1 MGSIWDDRLAEVWA
15 PPGKA
20 GSGVV
25 IGTCGVL
32 TARHVIDAV
41 ATGAQTGPVLARVI
55 RRGSPPVWVPMRIA
69 GEDPAWDLAVLHVD
83 QEAPEAGA
91 WVRPVSGSP
100 VVVTVGGSSERD
112 CELVGF
118 PDDEVQRPEPD
129 PAGWVRQ
136 SEQLLGMLL
145 PLGQAKP
152 AVSLSGTLPREWMPL
167 DAENATPDVQS
178 GWRGMS
184 GAGVVLSD
192 GRLAGI
198 AGAAEDRHQQRRLY
212 VVPLASALAQSARLA
227 MALSDAA
234 GAPVVAETRFA
245 PMYRRLL
252 YSATLRAD

>member
-118 PDDEVQRPEPD
+118 PDDEVQRPCV
-129 PAGWVRQ
+129 G
-136 SEQLLGMLL
+136 
-145 PLGQAKP
+145 
-152 AVSLSGTLPREWMPL
+152 
-167 DAENATPDVQS
+167 DV
-178 GWRGMS
+178 
-184 GAGVVLSD
+184 V
-192 GRLAGI
+192 GI
-198 AGAAEDRHQQRRLY
+198 AQVVGAERIDQNGGPQESGYPRSQR
-212 VVPLASALAQSARLA
+212 ANGH
-227 MALSDAA
+227 DAA
-234 GAPVVAETRFA
+234 
-245 PMYRRLL
+245 
-252 YSATLRAD
+252 RADEARAGLLC